1 MAINEVIIRVP
12 DVQAAVDFYAG
23 VCGFTHVRTVE
34 QAGVTAAEMDAG
46 GQRISL
52 VYSAKPGIQLAL
64 DTDDIESERRRLERR
79 DVSVGETASAEEI
92 GGSWLAFTD
101 PWGNRLGYWQP
112 DADEE

>member
-1 MAINEVIIRVP
+1 MGINEVIIRVP
-12 DVQAAVDFYAG
+12 DVKAAVDFYAE

-46 GQRISL
+46 GQRVSL
-52 VYSAKPGIQLAL
+52 VQSAKPGIQLAL
-64 DTDDIESERRRLERR
+64 GTDDVEADRRRLDRR
-79 DVSVGETASAEEI
+79 DVSVGEVVSSEET

-112 DADEE
+112 DADEG